1 MQQLVCDKQVPR
13 CPSVLP
19 FCMSLARVAVEGPF
33 PWHTFMPSLLI
44 AKLCLSE
51 DGDLHCKVKHEH
63 RCLPK
68 DSHTSTMRPLREL
81 ATSPAGQSVA
91 KPAAK
96 AGGKA
101 LAGDTAQDEGMEL
114 WGTDSSWAGSL
125 DCAGLLLG
133 DSKAALQIPVRG
145 GVVPPELV
153 AFESVT
159 VAVEVRAGCIKR
171 SLITGVCRMHAQG

>member
-1 MQQLVCDKQVPR
+1 
-13 CPSVLP
+13 
-19 FCMSLARVAVEGPF
+19 
-33 PWHTFMPSLLI
+33 
-44 AKLCLSE
+44 
-51 DGDLHCKVKHEH
+51 
-63 RCLPK
+63 
-68 DSHTSTMRPLREL
+68 MRPLREL
-81 ATSPAGQSVA
+81 ATSPAGKSVA

-171 SLITGVCRMHAQG
+171 SLITGVCRMHAQGCSVQLLSHRTLNHQHSLNNTVAAACRQCLLGRLAGMSACSQQCSLISFPCASMDKTLCKPQVPSLPQSEI